1 MCHMKTATVRQ
12 IHNEFSKVLS
22 WVRDGEEVV
31 VECHRRAVA
40 RILPPARAAAPVLPD
55 FMGRLKATFGAK
67 VTPDSKALFDEMRG
81 ER

>member
-1 MCHMKTATVRQ
+1 V
-12 IHNEFSKVLS
+12 
-22 WVRDGEEVV
+22 
-31 VECHRRAVA
+31 
-40 RILPPARAAAPVLPD
+40 AAPVLPD